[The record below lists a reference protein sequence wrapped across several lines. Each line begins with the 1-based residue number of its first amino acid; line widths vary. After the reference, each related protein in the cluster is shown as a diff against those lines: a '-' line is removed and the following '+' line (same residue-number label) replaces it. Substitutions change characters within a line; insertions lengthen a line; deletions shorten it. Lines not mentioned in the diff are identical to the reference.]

1 MVNHTRAKTF
11 ACSLT
16 PRIFIARRF
25 RRRLLVLLLLVLPIV
40 VVVVVAPLGLEVLGS
55 HPGGEAQGPGGCGG
69 ERGGGVRAQAGVAG
83 GAGGQT
89 AEA

>member
-25 RRRLLVLLLLVLPIV
+25 RRRLLVLFLVLPIF
-40 VVVVVAPLGLEVLGS
+40 VVVVVALLGLEVLGS
-55 HPGGEAQGPGGCGG
+55 HPGGEAQGPGGRGG